1 MRMRMGMARWESG
14 IFWKIQ
20 YLRYFY
26 IQPDLWSS
34 MPTLLGN
41 AARAVKDTFGNTDIG
56 TMTVGNGDH
65 DENYDQG
72 SNGEHG
78 DPVDPDMQE
87 DQEHNDHGQAHVE
100 DDPDTISEAEGMA
113 HDHCYFRVG
122 AWRSWIDNDDNDGSM
137 VIEERVFKFYC
148 DPPCPSGFNKKSNL
162 DRHKDGTGCYH
173 KRPYVCGDCNKRF
186 RDKDLGGHKQGGR
199 CVK

>member
-1 MRMRMGMARWESG
+1 MRTRMGMARWEKG
-14 IFWKIQ
+14 IFWNIQ

-100 DDPDTISEAEGMA
+100 DDPDTISEAGGMA
-113 HDHCYFRVG
+113 HDHCYFRVSIG
-122 AWRSWIDNDDNDGSM
+122 RQHM
-137 VIEERVFKFYC
+137 
-148 DPPCPSGFNKKSNL
+148 
-162 DRHKDGTGCYH
+162 
-173 KRPYVCGDCNKRF
+173 RP
-186 RDKDLGGHKQGGR
+186 
-199 CVK
+199 

>member
-1 MRMRMGMARWESG
+1 MRMGMARWESG

-41 AARAVKDTFGNTDIG
+41 AARAVKDIFGNTDIG

-72 SNGEHG
+72 SNGDH
-78 DPVDPDMQE
+78 DDRVDPDVQE
-87 DQEHNDHGQAHVE
+87 DQQHNDHGQ
-100 DDPDTISEAEGMA
+100 
-113 HDHCYFRVG
+113 
-122 AWRSWIDNDDNDGSM
+122 
-137 VIEERVFKFYC
+137 
-148 DPPCPSGFNKKSNL
+148 
-162 DRHKDGTGCYH
+162 
-173 KRPYVCGDCNKRF
+173 
-186 RDKDLGGHKQGGR
+186 
-199 CVK
+199 